1 MILKKFKKIII
12 LTLIGIGILACSEDA
27 KESNDENPA
36 YKNAELSVEERVDDL
51 IGRMTLEE
59 KFWQMFM
66 IPGDLSLGKDK
77 LKHGIFGFQIS
88 SKGKNDN
95 AAEQIMDY
103 GSTGT
108 AENMAKEINELQ
120 RYFLEESRL
129 GIPIIPFNEALHG
142 LARDGATVYPQA
154 IALAATWDT
163 ISCTQYCSRCSL
175 GKNRRNLW
183 RRSLFNYPNGSIF
196 YWCF

>member
-1 MILKKFKKIII
+1 MTNELLKLRGKMA
-12 LTLIGIGILACSEDA
+12 LIVFFTISMQSFAQNA
-27 KESNDENPA
+27 P
-36 YKNAELSVEERVDDL
+36 YKNDRLSVEQRVDDL
-51 IGRMTLEE
+51 LSRMTLEE

-66 IPGDLSLGKDK
+66 IPGDLSIGKDK

-103 GSTGT
+103 GLTGGAKQM
-108 AENMAKEINELQ
+108 AEEINEIQ
-120 RYFLEESRL
+120 RFFLEESRL

-142 LARDGATVYPQA
+142 LARDGATAYPQA

-163 ISCTQYCSRCSL
+163 TLVGQ
-175 GKNRRNLW
+175 
-183 RRSLFNYPNGSIF
+183 
-196 YWCF
+196 